1 MWHFVSDQI
10 SQQLNQEFICDDI
23 REISEGDSHSAFR
36 ITDGKKRFFVKL
48 NDEDKIANFSAEA
61 EGLTHLANANE
72 FKVPKVICSGIC
84 ENKSYLVLEYL
95 RLGEGSEQTWFDF
108 GSKLANMHQNQ
119 TQNMYGWQE
128 DNFIGLTPQPNRWAK
143 KWPQFFAEQRIGYL
157 LQLLAEKGHVIAAID
172 NVVVSVE
179 KLLQGHNPKASM
191 LHGDLWIG
199 NTGFQ
204 HDTPVIFDPAFYYGD
219 RETDIAM
226 TELFNKF
233 PAAFYQ
239 GYNETWPLSK
249 QYDFRKPVYQLY
261 HILNHALL
269 FGGNYLQ
276 TATSLLKNMQ
286 G

>member
-10 SQQLNQEFICDDI
+10 SQILNQEFICDDI
-23 REISEGDSHSAFR
+23 REITEGDSHSAYR
-36 ITDGKKRFFVKL
+36 ITDGHKRFFVKL
-48 NDEDKIANFSAEA
+48 NDEDKISNFSAEA
-61 EGLTHLANANE
+61 EGLEHLAQANII
-72 FKVPKVICSGIC
+72 KVPKVICFGVC

-95 RLGEGSEQTWFDF
+95 RLVAGNEKNWFDL
-108 GSKLANMHQNQ
+108 GSKLATMHQTQ
-119 TQNMYGWQE
+119 TQKMYGWQE
-128 DNFIGLTPQPNRWAK
+128 DNFIGLTPQPNRWSK
-143 KWPQFFAEQRIGYL
+143 KWAQFFAEQRIGYM
-157 LQLLAEKGHVIAAID
+157 LQLLAENGHHIAAID
-172 NVVVSVE
+172 DVVESVE
-179 KLLQGHNPKASM
+179 KLLHGHNPPASM

-204 HDTPVIFDPAFYYGD
+204 HDSPVVFDPAFYFGD

-233 PAAFYQ
+233 PVTFYQ
-239 GYNETWPLSK
+239 GYNSIWPLTEHYAYRK
-249 QYDFRKPVYQLY
+249 QVYQLY

-276 TATSLLKNMQ
+276 TAKSLLRNMQ

>member
-23 REISEGDSHSAFR
+23 REITEGDSHSAYR
-36 ITDGKKRFFVKL
+36 ISDGHKRFFVKL
-48 NDEDKIANFSAEA
+48 NDEDKILNFSAEA
-61 EGLTHLANANE
+61 EGLEHIAKANI
-72 FKVPKVICSGIC
+72 FKTPKVICYGVS

-95 RLGEGSEQTWFDF
+95 RLAQGNEQSWYSF
-108 GSKLANMHQNQ
+108 GSKLACMHQTQ
-119 TQNMYGWQE
+119 TQNMFGWQE
-128 DNFIGLTPQPNRWAK
+128 DNFIGLTPQPNPWTK

-157 LQLLAEKGHVIAAID
+157 LQLLAEQGHALAAID
-172 NVVVSVE
+172 EVVVSVE
-179 KLLQGHNPKASM
+179 KLLHGHNPAASM

-204 HDTPVIFDPAFYYGD
+204 HDLPVIFDPAFYYGD

-233 PAAFYQ
+233 PGAFYD
-239 GYNETWPLSK
+239 GYNTVWPLSNE
-249 QYDFRKPVYQLY
+249 YTYRKPVYQLY

-269 FGGNYLQ
+269 FGGTYLQ
-276 TATSLLKNMQ
+276 TAKSLLKNMQ